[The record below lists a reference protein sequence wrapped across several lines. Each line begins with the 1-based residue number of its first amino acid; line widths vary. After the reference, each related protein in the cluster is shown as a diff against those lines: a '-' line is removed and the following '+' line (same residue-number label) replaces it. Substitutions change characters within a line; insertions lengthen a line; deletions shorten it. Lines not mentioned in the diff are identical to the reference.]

1 MPIYEYECEHEGCQ
15 AITEKI
21 YSINE
26 KPDFIQCSYCLN
38 VARSIIGSGAN
49 RKEWNSYIDDNLG
62 DEPVL
67 VESREHRRELMKKA
81 GLRDQYHHKPGMP
94 GQWV

>member
-1 MPIYEYECEHEGCQ
+1 MPIYTYECATCGVETDH
-15 AITEKI
+15 I
-21 YSINE
+21 YPIND
-26 KPDFIQCSYCLN
+26 KPETIECPICDG
-38 VARSIIGSGAN
+38 VAESIISFTAN

-62 DEPVL
+62 DNPVL
-67 VESREHRRELMKKA
+67 IESREHRRELMKKA

>member
-1 MPIYEYECEHEGCQ
+1 MPIYEFECENCGAREEIISSIEDKPEIIGCK
-15 AITEKI
+15 E
-21 YSINE
+21 
-26 KPDFIQCSYCLN
+26 CYCN
-38 VARSIIGSGAN
+38 ANSIISFTAN
-49 RKEWNSYIDDNLG
+49 RKEWNPYIDDNLG

-67 VESREHRRELMKKA
+67 VKSREHRRELMKKA

>member
-1 MPIYEYECEHEGCQ
+1 MPIYSYKCTECEKE
-15 AITEKI
+15 IEKI
-21 YSINE
+21 FSIDE
-26 KPDFIQCSYCLN
+26 KPGLIECPDCGWP
-38 VARSIIGSGAN
+38 AKSIISYTVN
-49 RKEWNSYIDDNLG
+49 RKEWNSYVDDNLG